1 MPELK
6 NLFIKGKM
14 NKDLDERLVPQGE
27 YRDAQNI
34 DVAFSEGSN
43 VGAIE
48 PIMGHTGQSGYFYNL
63 TDAHCVGS
71 VTDTENDKAY
81 ALVYSPSI
89 NIIVEYDIIA
99 NTKQIVLADE
109 GSILDFSPDRLI
121 TGISVLDG
129 VLYYTDDHTEPKQ
142 IDIEYWKSKSN
153 LTATVISGAG
163 GQNTITLSS
172 DISSELNNLIAGGDV
187 YFFGVG
193 GVPQHIRATS
203 ASGTTVTLSAN
214 LTGSGVVANTTVIFS
229 ILYTTENLSEDRI
242 SLYKKGP
249 LNAPTFHTLSASTR
263 GGVGTLGNLTEIE
276 TTVIPNLSTTA
287 IDTSISIT
295 FSVAPNYLVDDIIIL
310 KRNITVGQST
320 ESSSARVKITAKP
333 SSVQFTCTLL
343 AKTDNVEND
352 VNIAYIPILEEDEP
366 LFELKFP
373 RFSYRYKYTNGQYS
387 TFAPFSVPAFLPGDF
402 EYDAK
407 KAYNLGMENTVRSL
421 KLQGWITSP
430 STSNYEADIE
440 EIDILYKDSVSSNV
454 YIVESIKKSGGG
466 FASPFEIKDEQI
478 FKATQSNQLL
488 RPFDSIPRKAK
499 ALEITGNRLIFGNY
513 LQNFNYTDTPNFT
526 IDTVPR
532 TNSTELAQKLG
543 LKTRRTYQ
551 FGIGFQD
558 EYGRQTPVFTDTS
571 GVKKLTQENADFNL
585 QFKVATSTTPPSEAT
600 HYKYYIKETSNEYY
614 NLVISNIYDDE
625 EGFLYLSVPSAE
637 TNKVQTDDIII
648 LKKEAGDVSYKGIEK
663 KFKVIDKLN
672 NPPDFLANVK
682 KATYS
687 ASVFI
692 FEREFFDDQT
702 LYFKQPGKTPV
713 KGYNTILIQDAGAPG
728 ETDVNIG
735 ITDNF
740 KAEMTVGTEIRF
752 RRAGTGQK
760 SNIYTI
766 KSIQYGGGTG
776 NNNGGEFTFEE
787 EFGDDVEVLYGSN
800 LFNDAITRSE
810 IFMEKVEATD
820 DSGNPEYEGKFFIKL
835 NNSTELK
842 NALITDFDES
852 LLNTVAAKNIGYV
865 PRTVDDNRQ
874 YVLYRSSYSYSG
886 GYLPGDVLNGVTYQ
900 AGFHII
906 LQTERNWDDS
916 TSFYD
921 SDPLTQGFVEGNYIR
936 ISGGD
941 QQIET
946 GAELAGENALYETFA
961 TTSGTTT
968 NSKNVTVVSATG
980 IEVND
985 YVTGSGGF
993 TQSGFVQVTAI
1004 DGNIITLSS
1013 AQSIV
1018 TGTTLRFRKNIDDH
1032 PNYKIEEAL
1041 LIPGTGTLGYWLLKF
1056 DRAFEVTLPYRGGG
1070 DSSGPIAPNYSY
1082 GFVLETRSFDANQSR
1097 DSVNPPI
1104 FEVEPEEGVLDIY
1117 YETEETFP
1125 VSDLT
1130 SPIVSRTIPWSNCI
1144 SFGNGVESDRIR
1156 DDFNAPTIGKGVR
1169 VSTVFEDNYKEE
1181 RIKSGLIFSGIYNGK
1196 NGINRLNQFIIAEN
1210 ITEEANPIYGSI
1222 QKLNTRDTDL
1232 TLLCDDKILKVP
1244 AKKDLLFQA
1253 DGNPQVTSTDRFL
1266 GTIIPYA
1273 GNYGCQNPESFAD
1286 YTYKSYFVDKSR
1298 GKVLRLSLDGLTEI
1312 SNYGMR
1318 DYINDICLSHNG
1330 YIHGSFDSYK
1340 NQYNVSFRVGSGLDG
1355 SAADKTITFSESV
1368 NGWVSFKDYIQ
1379 ESGFSLN
1386 NRYVTFKDGNAYRH
1400 HNSGAS
1406 GLHGTAYKSSVTL
1419 LLNGNPGNI
1428 KNFRTLNY
1436 QGESGWKASTITTD
1450 KQSGNVSTFVEKE
1463 GIYYNYISGETQ
1475 ATKASLDLKALNVQ
1489 GLGTPTSI
1497 SSNDATFADL
1507 NNAIQVGDKVFNN
1520 NNSDIRTVQSISG
1533 NTITLDAPPTNAF
1546 SYFAK
1551 DNRFNTSGILGYY
1564 AEIKMETTN
1573 NVVFGNRP
1581 ELYSVGSEVSL
1592 SS

>member
-27 YRDAQNI
+27 YRDALN
-34 DVAFSEGSN
+34 VSVSYSEGSD
-43 VGAIE
+43 VGALQNILGNTE
-48 PIMGHTGQSGYFYNL
+48 RSGGL
-63 TDAHCVGS
+63 TFPSGASCIGTVR
-71 VTDTENDKAY
+71 DTENDKIY
-81 ALVYSPSI
+81 WFGTSPTADYIAELDPSD
-89 NIIVEYDIIA
+89 NSVDIILCD
-99 NTKQIVLADE
+99 T
-109 GSILDFSPDRLI
+109 GSILNFSTSNLI
-121 TGISVLDG
+121 TGVAVLDG
-129 VLYYTDDHTEPKQ
+129 VLYFTDDLNEPRQ
-142 IDIEYWKSKSN
+142 VDIEEWRSV
-153 LTATVISGAG
+153 TANDFT
-163 GQNTITLSS
+163 
-172 DISSELNNLIAGGDV
+172 
-187 YFFGVG
+187 
-193 GVPQHIRATS
+193 TS
-203 ASGTTVTLSAN
+203 T
-214 LTGSGVVANTTVIFS
+214 
-229 ILYTTENLSEDRI
+229 NLSDDRI

-287 IDTSISIT
+287 IDASISIT

-343 AKTDNVEND
+343 AKTDNIEND
-352 VNIAYIPILEEDEP
+352 VNVAYIPILEEDEP

-421 KLQGWITSP
+421 KLQGWITTP
-430 STSNYEADIE
+430 NTATYEADIE
-440 EIDILYKDSVSSNV
+440 EIDILYKDSVSPNV
-454 YIVESIKKSGGG
+454 YIVESIKKLSGS

-513 LQNFNYTDTPNFT
+513 LQNFDYTDTPSFT
-526 IDTVPR
+526 IDTAPR
-532 TNSTELAQKLG
+532 TNSIELAQKLG

-648 LKKEAGDVSYKGIEK
+648 LKKEAGDVSYKGVEK

-842 NALITDFDES
+842 NALITAFDES

-865 PRTVDDNRQ
+865 ARTTDDDNRQ
-874 YVLYRSSYSYSG
+874 YVLYKSSYSYSG
-886 GYLPGDVLNGVTYQ
+886 GVLPGGNLNGVTYQ

-906 LQTERNWDDS
+906 LQTERDWDNAN
-916 TSFYD
+916 SFYD

-1004 DGNIITLSS
+1004 NGNIITLSS
-1013 AQSIV
+1013 AQSII

-1041 LIPGTGTLGYWLLKF
+1041 LIPGTSTLGYWLLKF

-1070 DSSGPIAPNYSY
+1070 DSSGPTAPNYSY

-1117 YETEETFP
+1117 YETEKTY
-1125 VSDLT
+1125 
-1130 SPIVSRTIPWSNCI
+1130 PIAQLSTAQEIPWANCI
-1144 SFGNGVESDRIR
+1144 SFGNGIESDRIR

-1181 RIKSGLIFSGIYNGK
+1181 RVKSGLIFSGIYNGK

-1232 TLLCDDKILKVP
+1232 TLFCDDKILKVP
-1244 AKKDLLFQA
+1244 ARKDLLFQA
-1253 DGNPQVTSTDRFL
+1253 DGNPQVISTDRFL
-1266 GTIIPYA
+1266 GTIIPYQ
-1273 GNYGCQNPESFAD
+1273 GNYGCQHPESFAD

-1312 SNYGMR
+1312 SNYGMK
-1318 DYINDICLSHNG
+1318 DYFKDKLSSSYNR
-1330 YIHGSFDSYK
+1330 IVGSYDENK
-1340 NQYNVSFRVGSGLDG
+1340 DQYNVSFVTDFIVTSD
-1355 SAADKTITFSESV
+1355 TISFSESV
-1368 NGWVSFKDYIQ
+1368 NGWPSRKSFIP
-1379 ESGFSLN
+1379 EAGISLN
-1386 NRYVTFKDGNAYRH
+1386 NMYYTFKDGKIFSHDNETRNTFYSYTT
-1400 HNSGAS
+1400 NSQ
-1406 GLHGTAYKSSVTL
+1406 VTSF
-1419 LLNGNPGNI
+1419 LNGNPGNI

-1436 QGESGWKASTITTD
+1436 QGDSGWDASAAGVTTNTD
-1450 KQSGNVSTFVEKE
+1450 SGAVLSFVEKE
-1463 GIYYNYISGETQ
+1463 GKFYNYIQGLNNT
-1475 ATKASLDLKALNVQ
+1475 TKSSLDLKALNVQ
-1489 GLGTPTSI
+1489 GLGTPINI
-1497 SSNDATFADL
+1497 SGNDATFSEL
-1507 NNAIQVGDKVFNN
+1507 NNALQVGDVVY
-1520 NNSDIRTVQSISG
+1520 NNSNDIGRTVTSISG
-1533 NTITLDAPPTNAF
+1533 NTITLDGAPTNAF
-1546 SYFAK
+1546 NFFAK
-1551 DNRFNTSGILGYY
+1551 NNKFNTSGVLGYFLQVRLSNNS
-1564 AEIKMETTN
+1564 TN
-1573 NVVFGNRP
+1573 KK

>member
-27 YRDAQNI
+27 YRDALN
-34 DVAFSEGSN
+34 VSVSYSEGSD
-43 VGAIE
+43 VGALQNILGNTE
-48 PIMGHTGQSGYFYNL
+48 RVRARADINAPIDLDTPSTFTTLSFPSNSTCIG
-63 TDAHCVGS
+63 AVR
-71 VTDTENDKAY
+71 DTENDKIYWFGASATADY
-81 ALVYSPSI
+81 IAELDPSD
-89 NIIVEYDIIA
+89 NSVDIILCD
-99 NTKQIVLADE
+99 T
-109 GSILDFSPDRLI
+109 GSIINFSTSNLI
-121 TGISVLDG
+121 TGVAVLDG
-129 VLYYTDDHTEPKQ
+129 VLYFTDDLNEPRQ
-142 IDIEYWKSKSN
+142 VDIEYWRGV
-153 LTATVISGAG
+153 TATDF
-163 GQNTITLSS
+163 T
-172 DISSELNNLIAGGDV
+172 
-187 YFFGVG
+187 
-193 GVPQHIRATS
+193 TS
-203 ASGTTVTLSAN
+203 T
-214 LTGSGVVANTTVIFS
+214 
-229 ILYTTENLSEDRI
+229 NLSDDRI

-263 GGVGTLGNLTEIE
+263 GGVGTLGNLTEIG

-287 IDTSISIT
+287 VDASISIT
-295 FSVAPNYLVDDIIIL
+295 FSVTPNYLVNDIIIL

-320 ESSSARVKITAKP
+320 ESSSARVKITNVGID
-333 SSVQFTCTLL
+333 STYTVTLL
-343 AKTDNVEND
+343 AKTDNVEDDIN
-352 VNIAYIPILEEDEP
+352 VAYTPLLEEDEP

-387 TFAPFSVPAFLPGDF
+387 VFAPFTVPAFLPGDF

-407 KAYNLGMENTVRSL
+407 HAYNLGMENNLRSL
-421 KLQGWITSP
+421 KLQGWGSEENIGTISNDELTLTP
-430 STSNYEADIE
+430 SIDNYAADIE
-440 EIDILYKDSVSSNV
+440 EIDILYKDSVSPNI
-454 YIVESIKKSGGG
+454 YIVDSIKKSNGA
-466 FASPFEIKDEQI
+466 FTTTFEIKDEQI

-499 ALEITGNRLIFGNY
+499 ALEVTGNRLIFGNY
-513 LQNFNYTDTPNFT
+513 LQNFNYTDTPSFT

-532 TNSTELAQKLG
+532 TDTIELAQKLG
-543 LKTRRTYQ
+543 IKTRRTYQ

-571 GVKKLTQENADFNL
+571 GVKKLTQENAEFNL

-625 EGFLYLSVPSAE
+625 KGFLYLSVPSAE
-637 TNKVQTDDIII
+637 TNKVNTDDFII
-648 LKKEAGDVSYKGIEK
+648 LKKEAGDVSYKGVEK
-663 KFKVIDKLN
+663 KFKVIDKLD

-682 KATYS
+682 KVSYS
-687 ASVFI
+687 ASVFT
-692 FEREFFDDQT
+692 FEREFYDDVPV
-702 LYFKQPGKTPV
+702 YFKQPGKTPV

-728 ETDVNIG
+728 ETNVDIG

-740 KAEMTVGTEIRF
+740 KAEMTVGAEIRF

-766 KSIQYGGGTG
+766 KSIQYGGGSG

-800 LFNDAITRSE
+800 LFNDAITRNE
-810 IFMEKVEATD
+810 IFMEKVETTD
-820 DSGNPEYEGKFFIKL
+820 DSGNPEYEGKFFVKL
-835 NNSTELK
+835 NNTVELK
-842 NALITDFDES
+842 EALITAFDET

-865 PRTVDDNRQ
+865 ARTTSDDDRQ
-874 YVLYRSSYSYSG
+874 YVLYKSSYSYDNG
-886 GYLPGDVLNGVTYQ
+886 ALPGGQLNGVTYQ

-906 LQTERNWDDS
+906 LQTERNWDRS
-916 TSFYD
+916 ESFYD
-921 SDPLTQGFVEGNYIR
+921 SDPLTQGFVEGNYVR

-941 QQIET
+941 QHIET
-946 GAELAGENALYETFA
+946 GAELTGENALYETFA
-961 TTSGTTT
+961 TTSGNTS
-968 NSKNVTVVSATG
+968 NSKNVTVTSATG

-1004 DGNIITLSS
+1004 NGNIITLSS
-1013 AQSIV
+1013 AQSISS
-1018 TGTTLRFRKNIDDH
+1018 GTSLRFRKNIDDH

-1056 DRAFEVTLPYRGGG
+1056 DRAFEVTLPYKGGA
-1070 DSSGPIAPNYSY
+1070 DTSGTTAANYSF
-1082 GFVLETRSFDANQSR
+1082 GFVLETRSFDASQSR
-1097 DSVNPPI
+1097 DSVNPPV

-1117 YETEETFP
+1117 YETEDTHP
-1125 VSDLT
+1125 IADLADAKEIKWT
-1130 SPIVSRTIPWSNCI
+1130 NCI

-1181 RIKSGLIFSGIYNGK
+1181 RVKSGLIFSQIYNGK

-1232 TLLCDDKILKVP
+1232 TLLCDDAILKVP
-1244 AKKDLLFQA
+1244 ARKDLLFQA
-1253 DGNPQVTSTDRFL
+1253 DGNPQLTSTDRFL
-1266 GTIIPYA
+1266 GTIIPYQ
-1273 GNYGCQNPESFAD
+1273 GNYGCQHPESFAD
-1286 YTYKSYFVDKSR
+1286 HIYRAYFVDRTR
-1298 GKVLRLSLDGLTEI
+1298 GKVLRLGGDGITEI
-1312 SNYGMR
+1312 SNYGMK
-1318 DYINDICLSHNG
+1318 DYFKDKLVAETG
-1330 YIHGSFDSYK
+1330 YMFGSYDENK
-1340 NQYNVSFRVGSGLDG
+1340 DQYNISLPVENTVV
-1355 SAADKTITFSESV
+1355 AFSEGV
-1368 NGWVSFKDYIQ
+1368 NGWPTRKSFHEM
-1379 ESGFSLN
+1379 ESGISLN
-1386 NRYVTFKDGNAYRH
+1386 NMYYTFKDGKIFSHDNETRNTFY
-1400 HNSGAS
+1400 
-1406 GLHGTAYKSSVTL
+1406 GTKTDSEVTFY
-1419 LLNGNPGNI
+1419 LNGNPGNV

-1436 QGESGWKASTITTD
+1436 QGDSGWNSSNISTD
-1450 KQSGNVSTFVEKE
+1450 KQTGLVSSFVEKE
-1463 GIYYNYISGETQ
+1463 GIYYNYISGNTQ

-1497 SSNDATFADL
+1497 SSNDATFTDL
-1507 NNAIQVGDKVFNN
+1507 NNAIQVGDIVYDNTMLGTDTGKAV
-1520 NNSDIRTVQSISG
+1520 TAISG
-1533 NTITLDAPPTNAF
+1533 NTITLDSTPANAF
-1546 SYFAK
+1546 SYFVK

-1564 AEIKMETTN
+1564 AEITMTN
-1573 NVVFGNRP
+1573 TATDKK